1 VRNVLIVN
9 ADQILGAVVSNLLMA
24 EQEIALANFTPL
36 CPTEIIEQLRTQD
49 PDVLIL
55 ANNLVNESVLQ
66 QILAKAKDDPQFTII
81 VIDVADNQ
89 VHLNGSQ
96 HFLIES
102 SSDLVQIVLSGY
114 QQHSQHKA
122 RKSKIRHEP
131 VKHRNWTQRLT
142 QNPVPNL

>member
-1 VRNVLIVN
+1 MRNVLIVN

-66 QILAKAKDDPQFTII
+66 QILAKAKFALYAKPRHAVWYHNTTCFYWSNSLYRRFLAPLWPLRYAFHLPQ
-81 VIDVADNQ
+81 
-89 VHLNGSQ
+89 
-96 HFLIES
+96 
-102 SSDLVQIVLSGY
+102 
-114 QQHSQHKA
+114 
-122 RKSKIRHEP
+122 
-131 VKHRNWTQRLT
+131 
-142 QNPVPNL
+142 